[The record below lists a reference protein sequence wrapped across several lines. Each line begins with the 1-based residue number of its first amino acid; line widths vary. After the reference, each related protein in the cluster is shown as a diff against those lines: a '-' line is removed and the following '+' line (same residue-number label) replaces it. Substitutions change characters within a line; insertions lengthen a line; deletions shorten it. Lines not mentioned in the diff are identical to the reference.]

1 MTIYF
6 LPAPYH
12 ALRGNVFFDAL
23 RPGGTIGGTI
33 GGIISGSDTDFKI
46 KILASQREEIALKC
60 IDER

>member
-23 RPGGTIGGTI
+23 RHGETTGYT
-33 GGIISGSDTDFKI
+33 SVAKKI
-46 KILASQREEIALKC
+46 NLQI
-60 IDER
+60 